1 MKPIQLVE
9 VVLNMPKKK
18 KETPYRKYP
27 AVRAYMT
34 EYNRMYY
41 LANRAKII
49 ADAKQRNLENEKQL
63 KEYYQ
68 RYYAQNRKKLLNYA
82 KKRRKT

>member
-1 MKPIQLVE
+1 MT
-9 VVLNMPKKK
+9 KKK

>member
-1 MKPIQLVE
+1 MT
-9 VVLNMPKKK
+9 KKK

-63 KEYYQ
+63 KAYYQ
-68 RYYAQNRKKLLNYA
+68 KYYALHRKKLLDYA
-82 KKRRKT
+82 KKRRKP

>member
-1 MKPIQLVE
+1 MT
-9 VVLNMPKKK
+9 KKK

-63 KEYYQ
+63 KSYYQ
-68 RYYAQNRKKLLNYA
+68 RYYAQNRKRLLSYA
-82 KKRRKT
+82 KKRRK

>member
-1 MKPIQLVE
+1 MT
-9 VVLNMPKKK
+9 KKK

-63 KEYYQ
+63 KAYYQ
-68 RYYAQNRKKLLNYA
+68 RYYAQNRKRLLSYA
-82 KKRRKT
+82 KKRRK